1 MRRRAGFALLQ
12 PPAERGNA
20 EAQTLLGDLYL
31 QGRGVTGDP
40 ATAVAWYRKASNQSY
55 LPAVRALA
63 KCYEVGL
70 GVPRDMDT
78 AERLYKQA
86 AEQEIFHLGG
96 EGAPQ

>member
-1 MRRRAGFALLQ
+1 
-12 PPAERGNA
+12 
-20 EAQTLLGDLYL
+20 
-31 QGRGVTGDP
+31 
-40 ATAVAWYRKASNQSY
+40 
-55 LPAVRALA
+55 
-63 KCYEVGL
+63 VGL